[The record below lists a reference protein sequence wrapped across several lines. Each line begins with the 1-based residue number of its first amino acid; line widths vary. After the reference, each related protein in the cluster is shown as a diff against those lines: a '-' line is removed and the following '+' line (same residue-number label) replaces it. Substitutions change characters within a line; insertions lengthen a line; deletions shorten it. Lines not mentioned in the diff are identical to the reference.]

1 MELNNKKI
9 AFLGDSI
16 TEGCCI
22 QDPEN
27 VYWKRIGRAAGCQV
41 YGYGISGT
49 RISRSQRPSKNPRDD
64 LYFKSRLPEM
74 IDDADIVVVF
84 GGTNDCGHGDAPI
97 GKMEDRTDD
106 TFYGAIHNLI
116 LALQEKYPKTQLV
129 FMTPSQRDEEPWYY
143 ISPEGEKTPRYLPDY
158 VKIIKEVVGS
168 HNIPIFDLY
177 TEWDFHPEVPENVQR
192 YIPDGLHPSDEG
204 HQMICQHLLGFL
216 EAL

>member
-1 MELNNKKI
+1 MELKNKKI

-22 QDPEN
+22 DNIEN
-27 VYWKRIGRAAGCQV
+27 VYWKRIGRAANCEV

-49 RISRSQRPSKNPRDD
+49 RISRSQRPSKNTRDD

-97 GKMEDRTDD
+97 GTMDDRTDD

-116 LALQEKYPKTQLV
+116 TSLQEKYPKAQLV
-129 FMTPSQRDEEPWYY
+129 FMTPSRRDEEPWNYVDY
-143 ISPEGEKTPRYLPDY
+143 EGVTTPRYLPDY
-158 VKIIKEVVGS
+158 VAIIKEVVTSRG
-168 HNIPIFDLY
+168 IPVFDLY
-177 TEWDFHPEVPENVQR
+177 QAWDFKPEIPENVKR
-192 YIPDGLHPSDEG
+192 YIPDGLHPSEEG
-204 HQMICQHLLGFL
+204 HEMIAQHLMGFL
-216 EAL
+216 ETL

>member
-1 MELNNKKI
+1 MELKNKKI

-22 QDPEN
+22 EN
-27 VYWKRIGRAAGCQV
+27 PDSVYWKQFGFNDGCKV

-49 RISRSQRPSKNPRDD
+49 RISRSQRPSKNPRND

-74 IDDADIVVVF
+74 IDDADLVVVF

-97 GKMEDRTDD
+97 GTMEDRTDD

-116 LALQEKYPKTQLV
+116 TALQEKYPKAQLV
-129 FMTPSQRDEEPWYY
+129 FMTPSRRDEEPWEY
-143 ISPEGEKTPRYLPDY
+143 IDAEGNKTPRYLPDY
-158 VKIIKEVVGS
+158 VAIIKEVVTSRG
-168 HNIPIFDLY
+168 IPVFDLY
-177 TEWDFHPEVPENVQR
+177 QAWDFHPEISENVKR

-204 HQMICQHLLGFL
+204 HQEIYRHLKRFL